1 VSTGPRPRGWQ
12 LDTSV
17 FCAPD
22 AGLVWGR
29 QFDEVIRI
37 WVCVPGHVTR
47 ATRRALLVVGAV
59 VVWGSMGSVAHAAQ
73 AQGRADSPVSH
84 TRPASSG
91 RKAPSGRPLGAGS
104 GANTVASREEEA
116 SASAPP
122 SGGDSLAGNG
132 LNSPLCR
139 DAAQADLSSAAAR
152 NCRMSGFEA
161 ARAPIGDYAFDV
173 HINTGATK
181 WGNDEAAMVQNL
193 LQFGWT
199 MLVAVVRGVIVVLD
213 WCFTIDLLNSPAMSG
228 VAEGLRA
235 MQVTFTQPW
244 MAIVLAI
251 ASVLA
256 LYRGLIR
263 RRVAETV
270 GETLLIV
277 AMMAGGL
284 WVIMNP
290 TGTVGALGG
299 WANEASLG
307 TLGAVMAGTP
317 DHPER
322 TLADSAQNVFAAA
335 IDGPWCYLEF
345 GDVSWCSNP
354 ARLDPRLRAA
364 ALTLAAE
371 GRYAP
376 GQSPALLRGARTNGE
391 LFLALP
397 ANETARN
404 GINTEGSLFNVL
416 CGGTE
421 EPCHSPTANQAQFRT
436 QSGTGARV
444 IGLLFIS
451 FGVLGMLLLLGFIAL
466 RLLGAAL
473 MSLLYLLLTP
483 AAVLAP
489 ALGESG
495 RAAFRMWATRLLGAV
510 TSKLVFSFLLGA
522 VLMAERVLSSVHVF
536 GWLTQ
541 WLLISALWWMAFL
554 HRHKAFDFAHGQRGA
569 RHDAIA
575 RRAREALETPR
586 GAIGVAQRTKAVL
599 SKRAPNVEQRRK
611 RGRVGGV
618 RTKEIADAQVGH
630 SLRHELDEARRHMR
644 AGPETQARLS
654 RMRAQLAR
662 VQSERGDAIT
672 AGNTRRAAELGA
684 RERRIAQELAGEE
697 ATLRQARRTVADSE
711 SAKHRTGQSHTREQ
725 REERARFL
733 DAQAALPAAGR
744 AGRNGERRDYAALA
758 GLAGHGRGEYEGLD
772 PRRRREARAQIDRE
786 LAMRKELGGAAAD
799 VAAGAG
805 AGSVG
810 RRDKRQAGKE
820 LDRALGERLRS
831 EGHRRPSAPGGG
843 SRLDD
848 WKREGA
854 AAAARSHEQRRRSPV
869 MDDAREVAARRKR
882 QLGRDRR

>member
-1 VSTGPRPRGWQ
+1 VGG
-12 LDTSV
+12 
-17 FCAPD
+17 
-22 AGLVWGR
+22 GR
-29 QFDEVIRI
+29 QFDEAIRI
-37 WVCVPGHVTR
+37 RVCVAGRQART
-47 ATRRALLVVGAV
+47 TRRALSVATAIAASGWGGA
-59 VVWGSMGSVAHAAQ
+59 VAHAGVTQ
-73 AQGRADSPVSH
+73 ARARETVAAPRRAADAPPAY
-84 TRPASSG
+84 TRPAAG
-91 RKAPSGRPLGAGS
+91 AKQAPSRPPLGVGAGT
-104 GANTVASREEEA
+104 NTVSPEEEA

-139 DAAQADLSSAAAR
+139 DSAEADLSGAATR

-181 WGNDEAAMVQNL
+181 WGNDEAALVQNL
-193 LQFGWT
+193 IQFEWT
-199 MLVAVVRGVIVVLD
+199 MLVAVVRGVIVMLD
-213 WCFTIDLLNSPAMSG
+213 WCFTIDLLNSPAMG
-228 VAEGLRA
+228 GLARGLRETQA
-235 MQVTFTQPW
+235 TFTQPW

-256 LYRGLIR
+256 LYHGLIR
-263 RRVAETV
+263 RRVAETL
-270 GETLLIV
+270 GETLLMV

-322 TLADSAQNVFAAA
+322 TLADSAQNVFSAA
-335 IDGPWCYLEF
+335 IDNPWCYLEF

-354 ARLDPRLRAA
+354 ARLDSRLRAA
-364 ALTLAAE
+364 ALKIAAE
-371 GRYAP
+371 GKHAP
-376 GQSPALLRGARTNGE
+376 GQSAVLLRGARTNGE

-404 GINTEGSLFNVL
+404 SINEEGSLFNVL
-416 CGGTE
+416 CGGDT
-421 EPCHSPTANQAQFRT
+421 EPCHGPTANQAEFRT

-451 FGVLGMLLLLGFIAL
+451 FGVLGMLLMLGFIAL
-466 RLLGAAL
+466 RLLGAAI

-489 ALGESG
+489 ALGEGG

-522 VLMAERVLSSVHVF
+522 VLMAERVLSSVRVF

-541 WLLISALWWMAFL
+541 WLLISSLWWMSYA
-554 HRHKAFDFAHGQRGA
+554 HRHKALDFARGERGA
-569 RHDAIA
+569 RHQSI
-575 RRAREALETPR
+575 
-586 GAIGVAQRTKAVL
+586 AQRTRAALDTPRSALRHAGQVRRKLA
-599 SKRAPNVEQRRK
+599 RPAPNVERRAK
-611 RGRVGGV
+611 LARAGGE
-618 RTKEIADAQVGH
+618 RAKELADAQVAH
-630 SLRHELDEARRHMR
+630 SLAREYGEARAQVN

-654 RMRAQLAR
+654 GMRAQLSR
-662 VQSERGDAIT
+662 VQNARADASA
-672 AGNTRRAAELGA
+672 AGNTRREAKLGA
-684 RERRIAQELAGEE
+684 REQRIAGEIAREEDSLRRARRI
-697 ATLRQARRTVADSE
+697 VADGE
-711 SAKHRTGQSHTREQ
+711 GAKRKTGQTHTREQ
-725 REERARFL
+725 REQRARFL

-744 AGRNGERRDYAALA
+744 AGEDGKRRDYAALA
-758 GLAGHGRGEYEGLD
+758 GLAGHGRGDYEQLD
-772 PRRRREARAQIDRE
+772 PRRRREARARIDRE
-786 LAMRKELGGAAAD
+786 LAMRRELGGAAAD
-799 VAAGAG
+799 AAATGG

-810 RRDKRQAGKE
+810 RRDRRKAGKQ

-831 EGHRRPSAPGGG
+831 EGHSRPSAPGGG
-843 SRLDD
+843 SRLDA

-854 AAAARSHEQRRRSPV
+854 AAARSHAQRRGSAV
-869 MDDAREVAARRKR
+869 LDDAREVAARRKR